1 MNIELVLYQS
11 LMTYSTLCIFCLWGA
26 PLLYH
31 SLEAWECW
39 CVSSSLELGPGDL
52 WAKGTLGGRK

>member
-11 LMTYSTLCIFCLWGA
+11 LMTYSTLCIVCLWGA

-31 SLEAWECW
+31 SSKAWECW
-39 CVSSSLELGPGDL
+39 CVSSLELGPGDL
-52 WAKGTLGGRK
+52 WAKGTLGDRK